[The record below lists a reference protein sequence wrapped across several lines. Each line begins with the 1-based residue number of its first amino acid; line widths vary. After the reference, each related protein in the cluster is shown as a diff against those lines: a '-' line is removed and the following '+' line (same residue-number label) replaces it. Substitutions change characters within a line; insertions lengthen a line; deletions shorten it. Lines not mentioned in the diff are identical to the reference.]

1 MDSHGNAEKYG
12 ESLDLTLFV
21 YCWAVSTFT
30 KDAHGVSQAEYNWMQ
45 TGVADDKGITAK
57 PCNVLA
63 ECLLPWSI
71 KDSLAGRKQ
80 AKKKSATTLAEERKC
95 MSGAPPERAS
105 DERYATAPKGESQPP
120 CCGCIQEKPPREKPS
135 VSIATMVR
143 QIAAAVQ
150 PVEAAAVLFLLYASY
165 DTKPEMVLQA
175 ACGMA
180 VGIAAALDLHAQ
192 KNETLPYALRDG
204 CRRTIIPPRCRR
216 LYHVNCIRN
225 RGLGVS
231 DLRAKS
237 TALSCMRA

>member
-1 MDSHGNAEKYG
+1 M
-12 ESLDLTLFV
+12 T
-21 YCWAVSTFT
+21 TFT
-30 KDAHGVSQAEYNWMQ
+30 QDENGVSQAEYNWMQ
-45 TGVADDKGITAK
+45 SGVADDKGMTAK

-80 AKKKSATTLAEERKC
+80 AKKKSATTLTEERKC

-105 DERYATAPKGESQPP
+105 DKKSATAPKGESQPP
-120 CCGCIQEKPPREKPS
+120 CCGCIQEKPPSEKPS

-143 QIAAAVQ
+143 QIAAAAQ

-165 DTKPEMVLQA
+165 DTKPEMVPQA

-192 KNETLPYALRDG
+192 NMG
-204 CRRTIIPPRCRR
+204 RCRMLSALAASVLSWR
-216 LYHVNCIRN
+216 PGAAGCIMSIAFATAAWAYPTFAPKARALAACERDRYDLDHVNR
-225 RGLGVS
+225 LGQ
-231 DLRAKS
+231 D
-237 TALSCMRA
+237 